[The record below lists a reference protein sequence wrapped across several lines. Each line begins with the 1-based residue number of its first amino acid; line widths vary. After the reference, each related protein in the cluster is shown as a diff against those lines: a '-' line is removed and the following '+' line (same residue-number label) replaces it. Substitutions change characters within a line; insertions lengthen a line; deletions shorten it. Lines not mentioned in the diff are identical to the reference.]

1 MLFTPNTIDPS
12 HVPKIAKHK
21 SKTVPIILVASF
33 ARKNCPLE
41 TGLDRS
47 RNIVPLSIS
56 FAIAL
61 EEEAITKL
69 RIIIK

>member
-1 MLFTPNTIDPS
+1 MLLTPNTIEPN

-21 SKTVPIILVASF
+21 SKTVPIKVVVNF
-33 ARKNCPLE
+33 AMKNFSLE

-61 EEEAITKL
+61 EEEEITKL
-69 RIIIK
+69 NY